1 MAVVDRLAL
10 VDEDGVEIVDL
21 VVGNSHIVLE
31 VDGWVVLECVVDFA
45 EATILVGVTFEV
57 DE

>member
-1 MAVVDRLAL
+1 MVDRLAL

-45 EATILVGVTFEV
+45 EATVLVGVSFEV